1 MAINIKIFLEKYQ
14 VQRSGLVPRTLCK
27 RPRPARHRIS
37 VKRQVSERRVS
48 PEDREKF
55 RDAKDVEV
63 KNFIL
68 PEHLRPHRDQTV
80 GMRWILT
87 WKVKEDG
94 SVKPKARAVFL
105 GYQDPCYE
113 HRATTAPV
121 DVIARSKS
129 ALAADER

>member
-1 MAINIKIFLEKYQ
+1 M
-14 VQRSGLVPRTLCK
+14 
-27 RPRPARHRIS
+27 
-37 VKRQVSERRVS
+37 
-48 PEDREKF
+48 
-55 RDAKDVEV
+55 
-63 KNFIL
+63 KNFIAAKAFEAL